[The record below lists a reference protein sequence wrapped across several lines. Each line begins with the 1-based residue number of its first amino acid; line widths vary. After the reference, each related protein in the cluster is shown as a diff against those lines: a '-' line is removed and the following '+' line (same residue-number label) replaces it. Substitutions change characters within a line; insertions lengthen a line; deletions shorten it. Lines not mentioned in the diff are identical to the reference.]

1 VQGRPRRLDRRRD
14 EASLEGDVAQTE
26 PAPDHRDVR
35 AAVRTLDESERLLVL
50 LRYWADLTQPEVA
63 RLTKLPE
70 GTWWRRGAWRAGIER
85 RNRCACRCGE
95 EPMRGGF
102 RSGGSADGG
111 VFALRCMSLLHRRRY
126 HRR

>member
-70 GTWWRRGAWRAGIER
+70 GTVKVR
-85 RNRCACRCGE
+85 
-95 EPMRGGF
+95 
-102 RSGGSADGG
+102 
-111 VFALRCMSLLHRRRY
+111 LHRARQRL
-126 HRR
+126 RAALEAA